1 MPSFA
6 NQVPQRTLGRRG
18 AATFEVW
25 NRRLHFYI
33 GLYLLFFLWLFG
45 FTGLL
50 LNHPKWTFADF
61 WPTRKQTTFERQI
74 KRPGAGSDLAQAEN
88 ILEQLGLIGEIEWTS
103 ARADSRRLDFRASR
117 PGHIFEIKT
126 DLDREHAVIQRIDV
140 NVWGVIRILHTFTGV
155 RAGDARNQRDWI
167 LTIIWAFSMDAVA
180 AGLLIMVFGSYY
192 MWWRLRQK
200 RAWGLVAL
208 MSGWMACA
216 FFIAGLRLL
225 L

>member
-1 MPSFA
+1 MLSSV
-6 NQVPQRTLGRRG
+6 NYVPQKALTRRV
-18 AATFEVW
+18 ADTFEAW

-33 GLYLLFFLWLFG
+33 GLYLLLFVWLFG

-50 LNHPKWTFADF
+50 LNHPKWTFVEF
-61 WPTRKQTTFERQI
+61 WTTRKQTTFERQI
-74 KRPGAGSDLAQAEN
+74 KRPPAGSDLAQAQH
-88 ILEQLGLIGEIEWTS
+88 ILEQLGLTGEIEWTS

-126 DLDREHAVIQRIDV
+126 DLDRERATVQRIDV
-140 NVWGVIRILHTFTGV
+140 NAWGVMRILHTFTGV

-167 LTIIWAFSMDAVA
+167 LTRIWVFSMDAVVV
-180 AGLLIMVFGSYY
+180 GLLLMVFGSYY
-192 MWWRLRQK
+192 MWWRLPQK

-208 MSGWMACA
+208 VSGWMTCA
-216 FFIAGLRLL
+216 VFVAALRLL